1 MLDGNQLMF
10 EEGIQFDKKS
20 LLIFSGDP
28 GRWNWS
34 KIAKHCVAMANA
46 SGGRLCFGIE
56 DREGLPS
63 AEQRIPH
70 KLADRLQKGV
80 SHHCFN
86 VATAAKIER
95 CSNGGEVLFLDVFP
109 CRQTIAS
116 TTDGRYFLRIA
127 DESRPL
133 LPEDLPRLVAEKDA
147 YTWELQTT
155 LRLPESQSDPAKTHA
170 LLADLRRSQR
180 VSEFVRQKEDRDL
193 LEHFSLL
200 RDGLL
205 TNLGILWIGLQSDRT
220 RLLYPPAIQF
230 IKYDQQE
237 QKVFKRIWTDASL
250 NPKELI
256 EAVWTEIPDWQ
267 EYIELPDGLLRQ
279 TLPHYDEVVIRELLA
294 NALVHRPYTTRGDI
308 FLNLYPDRLEIHNP
322 GLLPLGV
329 TPKNILHQSVARN
342 RHLSELFYA
351 LGLMEREGS
360 GYDRLYEVLLS
371 QARPIPIVREEH
383 DRVIVTVERRIIK
396 PEVIDLLAKIDERY
410 QLRQRE
416 RISLGLLAQ
425 HGTLTAIEF
434 SRILAVDEDSRLRL
448 WLGRLIGEEIVLS
461 RGKTRATEYRINP
474 QILRAAAFK
483 GKTTLKGIAPHR
495 LRQLILEDL
504 AVHGPDPSKP
514 VARGDLH
521 RRIGAEIPV
530 FKLRAALEDLT
541 TQGRITSTGKRGKG
555 GGYFIERKPVE

>member
-1 MLDGNQLMF
+1 MF
-10 EEGIQFDKKS
+10 EEGAQFDKKS
-20 LLIFSGDP
+20 ILTFGGELGK
-28 GRWNWS
+28 WNWS

-46 SGGRLCFGIE
+46 QGGRLCFGVE
-56 DREGLPS
+56 DQES
-63 AEQRIPH
+63 APPPAQRISPH
-70 KLADRLQKGV
+70 IADRLQKGI

-86 VATAAKIER
+86 VATAAKVER
-95 CSNGGEVLFLDVFP
+95 CGNGGEVLALDIFP

-116 TTDGRYFLRIA
+116 TSDGRYYLRVA

-155 LRLPESQSDPAKTHA
+155 LRLPESKADPAKTHA
-170 LLADLRRSQR
+170 LLGDLRKSQR
-180 VSEFVRQKEDRDL
+180 VSEFVRQKEDLEL
-193 LEHFSLL
+193 LEYFSLL

-205 TNLGILWIGLQSDRT
+205 TNLGVLWIGSQSDRT

-237 QKVFKRIWTDASL
+237 QKVFKRVWTDASL

-256 EAVWTEIPDWQ
+256 EAVWAEIPDWQ
-267 EYIELPDGLLRQ
+267 EYTELPDGLLRQ

-308 FLNLYPDRLEIHNP
+308 FLNLYPDRLEVHNP

-371 QARPIPIVREEH
+371 QARPLPIVREEH

-416 RISLGLLAQ
+416 RISLGLVAQ
-425 HGTLTAIEF
+425 HGSLTAIEF
-434 SRILAVDEDSRLRL
+434 SRILAVEEDSRLRR
-448 WLGRLIGEEIVLS
+448 WLGRLVEEEIVLS
-461 RGKTRATEYRINP
+461 RGNTRATEYRINP
-474 QILRAAAFK
+474 RILREAAFK
-483 GKTTLKGIAPHR
+483 GKTTLKGIVPHR

-504 AVHGPDPSKP
+504 AVHGPDSSKT
-514 VARGDLH
+514 VSRGDLH
-521 RRIGAEIPV
+521 RRVGAEIPTS
-530 FKLRAALEDLT
+530 KLRSALEDLT
-541 TQGRITSTGKRGKG
+541 SKGRISSTGKRGKG
-555 GGYFIERKPVE
+555 GGYFIAEKPAE